1 MKKINLLLFIF
12 PFLLI
17 IGCKSNEEKADELI
31 KTELSKKLYDYD
43 SYQPI
48 ETIVTEAKMTRF
60 NDSTCWEQGRLLDF
74 SMQKAQEYFKE
85 YKMSVSSMD
94 LWIPSSFSTSYSN
107 SQYYKYKNESIENLL
122 NVEKAYR
129 FSSKIASELSDRI
142 TTLDST
148 KVIGW
153 NVIHRFRCK
162 TRGGQAD
169 IANYR
174 YVIDEDFSHILIR
187 EDMDADKGIRASLES
202 IDKED
207 YETLVKQI
215 ESLIQTIKSYN

>member
-148 KVIGW
+148 KYAIG
-153 NVIHRFRCK
+153 IIKLFK
-162 TRGGQAD
+162 
-169 IANYR
+169 
-174 YVIDEDFSHILIR
+174 FLLILR
-187 EDMDADKGIRASLES
+187 
-202 IDKED
+202 
-207 YETLVKQI
+207 
-215 ESLIQTIKSYN
+215 

>member
-1 MKKINLLLFIF
+1 ME
-12 PFLLI
+12 
-17 IGCKSNEEKADELI
+17 C
-31 KTELSKKLYDYD
+31 Y
-43 SYQPI
+43 
-48 ETIVTEAKMTRF
+48 
-60 NDSTCWEQGRLLDF
+60 
-74 SMQKAQEYFKE
+74 
-85 YKMSVSSMD
+85 
-94 LWIPSSFSTSYSN
+94 
-107 SQYYKYKNESIENLL
+107 
-122 NVEKAYR
+122 
-129 FSSKIASELSDRI
+129 
-142 TTLDST
+142 
-148 KVIGW
+148 
-153 NVIHRFRCK
+153 